1 MRFAGGRSQPA
12 AAPEPAFAKM
22 SGVNAAIIRLTR
34 DENLPAFEAFERA
47 AGEAFRGLGMSL
59 VADDAPAGRRR
70 PDIPA

>member
-1 MRFAGGRSQPA
+1 
-12 AAPEPAFAKM
+12 M

-34 DENLPAFEAFERA
+34 NENLPAFEAFERA